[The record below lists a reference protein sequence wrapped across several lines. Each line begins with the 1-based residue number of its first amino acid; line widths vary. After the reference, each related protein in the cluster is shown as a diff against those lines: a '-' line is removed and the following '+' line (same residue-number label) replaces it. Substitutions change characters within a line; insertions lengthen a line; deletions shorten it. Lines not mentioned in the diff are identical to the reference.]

1 MKIVNLIEVET
12 PVLVMFLSGSEMG
25 FFGDT
30 IEEFD
35 IQDGDVVIARGKN
48 ELYMGIAREYKS
60 PAGPEYDT
68 LLLTDVKISY
78 YFCNI

>member
-1 MKIVNLIEVET
+1 
-12 PVLVMFLSGSEMG
+12 
-25 FFGDT
+25 
-30 IEEFD
+30 
-35 IQDGDVVIARGKN
+35 
-48 ELYMGIAREYKS
+48 MGIAREYKS